1 MVLYAGQVVLYP
13 GQVVLYP
20 GQVVLYPRQV
30 VLYAGQ
36 MEILIFAIFEILAPY
51 AVMIDILFI
60 RY

>member
-1 MVLYAGQVVLYP
+1 MVLYA